1 MPDLSGCITSWRK
14 HSLRHQIVSGCE
26 TSKNRYTA
34 HIGCQGSKRC
44 QCRDVKDLVGRLPLE
59 TYTACSKDLS
69 PSRLIRSRLR
79 SLTIVEAGPERP
91 LDQNHDA
98 DIVTTMSALASV
110 LGRALYR
117 VEPGAQ
123 CETADRSYQEDA
135 QSERIDQGMGVR
147 FPIEEITEASSH
159 PRNSGQRVGC
169 GCMVCREVQRNEDE
183 VEHGSNQV
191 TMDVDY
197 RGPDGRTL
205 RVLGTHFDIVGGPT
219 LMLTCFVVPICMH
232 VKWVSDSQRLLAHGI
247 LSHSQA
253 IRLQPTAP

>member
-1 MPDLSGCITSWRK
+1 M
-14 HSLRHQIVSGCE
+14 
-26 TSKNRYTA
+26 
-34 HIGCQGSKRC
+34 
-44 QCRDVKDLVGRLPLE
+44 VGRLPLE
-59 TYTACSKDLS
+59 TYTACSKDFS
-69 PSRLIRSRLR
+69 PSRLIRSDLR

-91 LDQNHDA
+91 LDQNYDA

-117 VEPGAQ
+117 VKPGAQ

-135 QSERIDQGMGVR
+135 QRERIDQGMGVG
-147 FPIEEITEASSH
+147 FPIEEVTEVSLY
-159 PRNSGQRVGC
+159 PRNGGQRVGC

-183 VEHGSNQV
+183 VEHGPNQV

-205 RVLGTHFDIVGGPT
+205 RLSETRFDIVGGPT
-219 LMLTCFVVPICMH
+219 RMLACFVVPICMH
-232 VKWVSDSQRLLAHGI
+232 VKWVSDPQGLLTHRI
-247 LSHSQA
+247 LPHSQA